1 MTVDTSERRGRI
13 YPPVNLQTQLAPR
26 HKNGLLLRNP
36 VMVASGIIGY
46 GLPNDPFTFL
56 KVVDI
61 DKLGAFVAKG
71 TTPLPREGNPKPRTW
86 NVTSGMINAVGLH
99 NPGIHAVIERYAPV
113 WTTWATPVILNIA
126 GDSVDDFVGMAELVE
141 GVPGIA
147 GLEVNVSCPN
157 IRKGGEVFGSNP
169 QAVAEVTAALRRVT
183 TLPMI
188 VKLSP
193 NTSDIRPIALAAA
206 EAGADA
212 ISLINTITSI
222 RIDTRTRRM
231 VLGNGTGGLSGP
243 AVMPIALRMVY
254 EVASA
259 LRTSY
264 PNVPVIGLGGISSAN
279 DALEFLMAGASAIEV
294 GTSYV
299 SNPHVCT
306 EIIEGIEAFMVE
318 EGIADI
324 KEIVGMVLP

>member
-1 MTVDTSERRGRI
+1 MSIDTSEQI
-13 YPPVNLQTQLAPR
+13 VNLQTQLAPR
-26 HKNGLLLRNP
+26 HQNGLLLRNP

-46 GLPNDPFTFL
+46 GLSNDPFTFL
-56 KVVDI
+56 KVHDLE
-61 DKLGAFVAKG
+61 KLGAFVAKG
-71 TTPLPREGNPKPRTW
+71 TTPLPREGNAKPRTW

-99 NPGIHAVIERYAPV
+99 NPGIQAVIERYAPA
-113 WTTWATPVILNIA
+113 WTSWTTPVILNIA

-147 GLEVNVSCPN
+147 ALEVNVSCPN

-169 QAVAEVTAALRRVT
+169 QAVAEVTSAVRRVT

-188 VKLSP
+188 IKLSP

-212 ISLINTITSI
+212 VSLINTITSI
-222 RIDTRTRRM
+222 RVDTHARRM

-259 LRTSY
+259 LRTVY
-264 PNVPVIGLGGISSAN
+264 PDVPVIGLGGISSAN
-279 DALEFLMAGASAIEV
+279 DALEFLMAGASAIQV

-299 SNPHVCT
+299 ANPHVCT
-306 EIIEGIEAFMVE
+306 EIIEGIQAFMVQ
-318 EGIADI
+318 EGVTDL
-324 KEIVGMVLP
+324 KEIVGAVLH